1 MIVDSM
7 LCAIRREWLLL
18 RRSFGGAS
26 VCALSF
32 IFLLNTDGPTWT
44 EDVYLPRIGMTTNN
58 AGQAVLCNTETGEEF
73 LPLGFSHTN
82 SAEDEDYLGSKH
94 SLFTPEF
101 YDTNRWE
108 EVLTDLERFG
118 YNSIRVFFSNDV
130 ASTNTTT
137 GVVMPTGFGGRADN
151 SASGIDAEYMDNF
164 IDFMVRAGR
173 HGIYVVPVLNNTP
186 PTAYYYAIRDQ
197 VEIDPDFKDRNI
209 VWGSEDQLQ
218 TRMEGWRCIL
228 NYIKEKDERLLSNI
242 LCNLICGEVR
252 ALANFLPFTKTSGL
266 VEGPNG
272 QFYDMSVDD
281 ERQGLFNDGVVYWAD
296 QVGQAIKSVDPDAL
310 TGVTVGLYQG
320 DIGQATG
327 LYTTNGIRMAD
338 NYYNNHPALAAP
350 LFNSGAAGFDL
361 VDVHVY
367 PWRDVGAEGRLQAS
381 LIDDCRLD
389 TVTDKALVAFEFGA
403 QRNDTN
409 YYPASSCYAG
419 ISPSLVSIDMHQQ
432 RQLLLDRGFRG
443 ALFFA
448 YENLGLDDDVIT
460 AVEPYGQIYSKLS
473 PSLLDW
479 PLAAADFSDTFS
491 DEDSAGWTMSSG
503 GDWTVLAGDEALY
516 QGNTDAA
523 RFATIDNLM
532 VTNFSMEADVILRAN
547 QNWTGLQFR
556 KTSPD
561 DGPFDSGYTAFIHR
575 GGEVRLFSADGAVT
589 LASQMMPFRPLD
601 TQITLKV
608 TVEGNA
614 ISVFVN
620 NRKMIEMADPVYSS
634 GYCGVV
640 SFKTRVVFDE
650 VHIQKLP

>member
-1 MIVDSM
+1 MNVDFRFVN
-7 LCAIRREWLLL
+7 LKKGWRRV
-18 RRSFGGAS
+18 RDSFRGCPA
-26 VCALSF
+26 CALSF

-44 EDVYLPRIGMTTNN
+44 EDVYLPRIGMSTNA
-58 AGQAVLCNTETGEEF
+58 AGRAILCNTETGEEF

-118 YNSIRVFFSNDV
+118 CNSIRVFFSNDV
-130 ASTNTTT
+130 ASTNQA

-151 SASGIDAEYMDNF
+151 AASGVDPEYMDNF

-197 VEIDPDFKDRNI
+197 YAVNPNFVDRNI
-209 VWGSEDQLQ
+209 VWGTEAQLQ
-218 TRMEGWRCIL
+218 TRMEGWRCVL
-228 NYIKEKDERLLSNI
+228 GYIKEKDERLLSNI

-252 ALANFLPFTKTSGL
+252 ALANFLPFTKTGGL

-272 QFYDMSVDD
+272 QFYDMSSDE

-296 QVGQAIKSVDPDAL
+296 QVGQAVKSVDPDAL

-320 DIGQATG
+320 DIGQTTG
-327 LYTTNGIRMAD
+327 LYTTNGIRMAA

-350 LFNSGAAGFDL
+350 LFNSGAPGFDL

-367 PWRDVGAEGRLQAS
+367 PWRDAGAEGRLQAS
-381 LIDDCRLD
+381 MIDDCRLD

-409 YYPASSCYAG
+409 YYPAASCYQG
-419 ISPSLVSIDMHQQ
+419 ISASPTSVDMHEQ

-448 YENLGLDDDVIT
+448 YENLGLDGDVIT
-460 AVEPYGQIYSKLS
+460 AIEPYKQIFSKLS
-473 PSLLDW
+473 PSLLGW
-479 PLAAADFSDTFS
+479 PLGNPVFEDTFS
-491 DEDSAGWTMSSG
+491 DGDSAGWTLSGG
-503 GDWTVLAGDEALY
+503 GDWTVLEADEAFY
-516 QGNTDAA
+516 QSNTDAA
-523 RFATIDNLM
+523 RFATIDNLV
-532 VTNFSMEADVILRAN
+532 VTNFSFEADVILRAN
-547 QNWTGLQFR
+547 QNWAGLQFR
-556 KTSPD
+556 KTSPG
-561 DGPFDSGYTAFIHR
+561 DGPFDSGYTVFMHR
-575 GGEVRLFSADGAVT
+575 GGEVRLFDASTLTTEAAV
-589 LASQMMPFRPLD
+589 MMPFRPLD

-608 TVEGNA
+608 TAEGDL
-614 ISVFVN
+614 ISIYVN
-620 NRKMIEMADPVYSS
+620 NRKMTDVVRSSYSS
-634 GYCGVV
+634 GYCGMVT
-640 SFKTRVVFDE
+640 FKTRAVFDE
-650 VHIQKLP
+650 VHIEKLP